1 MTFAL
6 VDVHSRGSVDRLQ
19 IVIILWTLA
28 TTVTATPPPSPDNIR
43 QIAKVNENQPG
54 YLYKYSIEN
63 EDGVGQDKIETR
75 FGELINGQYY
85 INNNQ
90 SSTDVKYLADE
101 WGYHPVVKYTT
112 SDGHSSTNSAHL
124 AFDNHPIYELYNKTT
139 STDNGIKITTKIES
153 NIHSLESTLP
163 TIIHNENVYKQS
175 INNIDL
181 TNNGVF
187 KRDEPTESPSQY
199 NTEINLLNIKNTVQ
213 QDETINNYS
222 ISDLNNG
229 ETGDEPSPTTENI
242 ILKETAGIFGQRIQ
256 QYITQQLN
264 TTDQT
269 NPELSYTTRP
279 FVNEDRL
286 EIHPETSSSNYK
298 RALENLRKYLEFHNT
313 NNFESHIEEE
323 KNPQIEEPVL
333 LNNTNISY
341 INSLSNIKTIASD
354 EITSSNGRFSRP
366 IVVAEISNTEQLN
379 YGDIIPCDGEDT
391 KLIAS
396 STISVDT
403 LPSNVDKTSLT
414 QITRIQA
421 VTPKLQQQPY
431 ITTSSMVLNP
441 IQAGVAL
448 VNADKADLIVG
459 NVEPSVT
466 ATVNEK
472 RFNENA
478 PIDTSQPLKN
488 IERDATSQSLNVP
501 PTINPTFGE
510 YEMSTKTSQLSLV
523 DDENVEIQKSLELYH
538 SSPVH
543 EIHYP
548 AQLMPQVTSIDQ
560 HQRQEPYQTTQKHE
574 NAKQTFERNVESYEE
589 DIGLTTRNSNTLKYQ
604 SIVNPSTL
612 PLQELQTTPGG
623 NDPSLVH
630 ITDNEKKIYDN
641 NVEHFN
647 RPLENYDSQDD
658 HLSISAMEKNPS
670 NEKNSFLNTRLNSE
684 IYLPYDTKNVY
695 HIVEPNESNN
705 NVKDK
710 SLNEG
715 DKSDITM
722 DLHPR
727 TQSILQRLLT
737 ESSDV
742 VHHLEVDKLNNR
754 DKHLH
759 QRHPQSANEL
769 RIASGPDYTE
779 TEINLTQRQIPIF
792 TSEQYIDATS
802 IIDNTI
808 PLIQSQTP
816 AATKN
821 NQVSSN
827 IDNNTIYIYTP
838 KINNEIHNIKNY
850 GQSLKHPV
858 GKYFVNSVNR
868 QSAIRPFSYPVNS
881 NRILEKHVPYAL
893 QPYPIALA
901 EKIIENKMVPYPI
914 HKLVAQPYPIHIVQP
929 YTVEK
934 SAKIPAVTY
943 QNIVTKNGHIPHGYP
958 VEIPIKISYP
968 VELTKQT
975 GKTIP
980 IPYGMQYGL
989 NYQHLLDQHSH
1000 KLYDKHGINSL
1011 DLTFPVNM
1019 SNQNNQ
1025 DYIYINPV
1033 IPFVNLPPTLSKRYG
1048 ALNQFTNSKQYH
1060 PRQQSLYYQPSSK
1073 KSHSSHLPFQTHT
1086 TININHQTP
1095 LRWHDEKFMNK
1106 NTEYLGPVSVLA
1118 QHALNV
1124 HQQNQV
1130 VHPAHQETFQ
1140 YSTGAPIA
1148 TGFSLKRLKLPETH
1162 YRGNTGNF
1170 RQSKME
1176 YGFKPPMIPSI
1187 QYDEQT
1193 AMKVEN

>member
-1 MTFAL
+1 MTAIIGEL
-6 VDVHSRGSVDRLQ
+6 ANQQ
-19 IVIILWTLA
+19 IVGILWTLA
-28 TTVTATPPPSPDNIR
+28 ITVAATSPSDNVG

-54 YLYKYSIEN
+54 YLYKYPIEN
-63 EDGVGQDKIETR
+63 EDRVGQDKIETR
-75 FGELINGQYY
+75 SDELVNGQYY

-90 SSTDVKYLADE
+90 SSTDVKYFADE

-112 SDGHSSTNSAHL
+112 SDGRSSINSAHL
-124 AFDNHPIYELYNKTT
+124 TFDNHPIYELYNKTT
-139 STDNGIKITTKIES
+139 STNNGIEISTKIES

-163 TIIHNENVYKQS
+163 PIIHNANIYKQS

-181 TNNGVF
+181 TNDGVF
-187 KRDEPTESPSQY
+187 KRDESTESPNQY
-199 NTEINLLNIKNTVQ
+199 STVLNSLKIKDPLQ

-222 ISDLNNG
+222 TSDLHNS
-229 ETGDEPSPTTENI
+229 ETGDESSATTENI

-256 QYITQQLN
+256 QYITQLN
-264 TTDQT
+264 TTTDQT
-269 NPELSYTTRP
+269 NPELSYTKSP
-279 FVNEDRL
+279 ANENGL

-298 RALENLRKYLEFHNT
+298 RALNNLRKYLEFHST
-313 NNFESHIEEE
+313 NKFETHNEEE

-333 LNNTNISY
+333 LNDTNISY
-341 INSLSNIKTIASD
+341 INSLSDIKTIASD
-354 EITSSNGRFSRP
+354 KITSLNGRFSRP
-366 IVVAEISNTEQLN
+366 IVVAEITNTEQSN
-379 YGDIIPCDGEDT
+379 YGDIIPCNGEDT

-403 LPSNVDKTSLT
+403 LPSNVDKTS

-421 VTPKLQQQPY
+421 VTPRLQQQPPY
-431 ITTSSMVLNP
+431 VTTSSIVLNS

-466 ATVNEK
+466 AIVNEK

-488 IERDATSQSLNVP
+488 IERDATSQSLNIP
-501 PTINPTFGE
+501 PTINPTFSE
-510 YEMSTKTSQLSLV
+510 YEVSTKTSQLSLA
-523 DDENVEIQKSLELYH
+523 DDESVEIQKSLELYH

-560 HQRQEPYQTTQKHE
+560 QQRQEPYQTTQKHE

-589 DIGLTTRNSNTLKYQ
+589 DIGLPIRDSNALKYQ

-612 PLQELQTTPGG
+612 PWQELQTTPGG

-630 ITDNEKKIYDN
+630 ITDNEKKVYDN

-647 RPLENYDSQDD
+647 RPLESYDSQDD
-658 HLSISAMEKNPS
+658 HLSISTMQENAS

-684 IYLPYDTKNVY
+684 LYLPYDTKNVY
-695 HIVEPNESNN
+695 HIIEPNETNN
-705 NVKDK
+705 NVK
-710 SLNEG
+710 SLKEAS
-715 DKSDITM
+715 KSDITM

-769 RIASGPDYTE
+769 RIASGPDYSE
-779 TEINLTQRQIPIF
+779 AEINLTQRQIPIF

-808 PLIQSQTP
+808 PLIKSQP
-816 AATKN
+816 LAATKN

-838 KINNEIHNIKNY
+838 KINNEINNIRDY
-850 GQSLKHPV
+850 GQSLKHSL
-858 GKYFVNSVNR
+858 GKYFDNSVNR

-881 NRILEKHVPYAL
+881 NRISEKHVPYAL
-893 QPYPIALA
+893 QPYPIASA
-901 EKIIENKMVPYPI
+901 EKIIEKKMVPYPI

-934 SAKIPAVTY
+934 SVKNPAVTY

-958 VEIPIKISYP
+958 LEIPIKISYP
-968 VELTKQT
+968 MELTKQT

-1000 KLYDKHGINSL
+1000 KLHDKHRVNSL
-1011 DLTFPVNM
+1011 GLTFPVNM

-1033 IPFVNLPPTLSKRYG
+1033 IPFVNLSPALSKRYG
-1048 ALNQFTNSKQYH
+1048 SLNQFTNSKQYH

-1073 KSHSSHLPFQTHT
+1073 KLHSSHLPFQTHT
-1086 TININHQTP
+1086 TINIDHQTP
-1095 LRWHDEKFMNK
+1095 LRWHVTHSHDEKFMNK
-1106 NTEYLGPVSVLA
+1106 NTEYLGPVPVLA
-1118 QHALNV
+1118 QHALNL

-1140 YSTGAPIA
+1140 YSTGAPTA
-1148 TGFSLKRLKLPETH
+1148 AGFSFKRLKLPETH